1 MTDKI
6 STILVR
12 IATFAADVIQSSGK
26 LKDIEEN
33 VDTINSAFKEITEGT
48 AAQTADVNKVVIRT
62 ELAKEIAINVTIT
75 ATKIILRT
83 IAIAVLCF
91 CNVTKDQWR
100 VFP

>member
-1 MTDKI
+1 M
-6 STILVR
+6 R

-62 ELAKEIAINVTIT
+62 EQMEAKFKELKEKAEI
-75 ATKIILRT
+75 
-83 IAIAVLCF
+83 C
-91 CNVTKDQWR
+91 
-100 VFP
+100 